1 MVQVIFVLSAAS
13 DDKEG
18 RRFFQNRAVLQSRG
32 AKPKSKVLCL
42 PVSRADETSKAGT
55 GIIVEE
61 FLHLGGFISSPASS
75 VESGSRGRLSKNVRL
90 TNPADLSNHWMVF
103 VGDGLSQRRFD
114 EYSADLHSEQ
124 PSFCAHYEQLHV
136 MRRALSQ
143 SVFVTGDLHGGRFHT
158 LKPAYNL
165 FYGVFIQPIQVGLGW
180 KRIDAG
186 KVENAYM
193 QASLLALKLLTECER
208 QAYDA
213 FVHSVCR
220 ATMLVLSTTLAP
232 ELSMKLAVMFLT
244 WMEDCLANSRDEVF
258 RMALHYVKV
267 V

>member
-1 MVQVIFVLSAAS
+1 M
-13 DDKEG
+13 
-18 RRFFQNRAVLQSRG
+18 
-32 AKPKSKVLCL
+32 
-42 PVSRADETSKAGT
+42 
-55 GIIVEE
+55 EE
-61 FLHLGGFISSPASS
+61 FLHLEGFISSPASS

-180 KRIDAG
+180 KRIDAYIHLFDI
-186 KVENAYM
+186 AYEM
-193 QASLLALKLLTECER
+193 SCQQEYVHASLTACTE
-208 QAYDA
+208 
-213 FVHSVCR
+213 
-220 ATMLVLSTTLAP
+220 TTYR
-232 ELSMKLAVMFLT
+232 V
-244 WMEDCLANSRDEVF
+244 
-258 RMALHYVKV
+258 
-267 V
+267 